1 MHVMPELKVT
11 SAHLDRDAYLY
22 IRQSTP
28 RQVLENIESTQRQ
41 YALRDRAVAQGWPLE
56 RIYVIDC
63 DLGKS
68 AAQSAGRNG
77 FQQLVSEVALGKAG
91 IVMGLEVSRLARN
104 SADWHRLIELCA
116 IAGTLILDEDGL
128 YDPSAFNDRLLLG
141 LKGELSQAELHFLKA
156 RMRGGVLN
164 KARRGELEMAPP
176 VGLVYLEDGTIGLDP
191 DRDVRSAIQL
201 VFDTFERTG
210 SAMQT
215 VRFFREQGLRFPR
228 RIRAGASK
236 GELLWGKPDHS
247 RVVQI
252 LHNPRY
258 AGAFVYGRTR
268 SGRKPDGKYTSV
280 RVPREKWQFLIRDV
294 HPGYIT
300 WDKFETNQKRLAENT
315 LAFGITRKLGPVRE
329 GPALLQGRVLC
340 GVCGERMVV
349 HYWSENGKV
358 ASNYDC
364 REGSVRYGSKVCQHI
379 PGNVVDRAVSDLLLE
394 LVQPLT
400 LELAFAVQQEVEAR
414 FAETDALRRQ
424 QVERARYEAD
434 LARRRYMSV
443 DPGNRLVTDV
453 LEAEWN
459 EKLRVHAA
467 AQEDYERHTDQQRR
481 RADEEVRQKILSLTT
496 DFPRIWNDPE
506 LPVRERKR
514 MLRLLVEDVTLLKT
528 DKITVHV
535 RLRGGATRTLVLERP
550 LPIAQIRKVKPEILT
565 EIDMLLNDHCDR
577 EVADILNQR
586 GRQTWQ
592 NSPFTLKKIAWI
604 RMTYHLK
611 SRFSRLR
618 EQGLLTGKEMT
629 ERLGVSET
637 TVHEWARCG
646 LLRRIICDNRG
657 HSLYEP
663 LRDVTIIKGHGGRG
677 AAQPVLTAVEAG
689 QGVV

>member
-1 MHVMPELKVT
+1 MPELKVT

-41 YALRDRAVAQGWPLE
+41 YALRDRAVIHGWPLE
-56 RIYVIDC
+56 RIHVIDC

-91 IVMGLEVSRLARN
+91 VVMGLEVSRLARN

-116 IAGTLILDEDGL
+116 IAGALILDEDGL

-156 RMRGGVLN
+156 RMRGGALN
-164 KARRGELEMAPP
+164 KARRGELEMTPP
-176 VGLVYLEDGTIGLDP
+176 IGLVYLPDGTIGLDP
-191 DRDVRSAIQL
+191 DQEVRSAIQL

-228 RIRAGASK
+228 RIRAGADK
-236 GELLWGKPDHS
+236 GDLLWGKPNHS
-247 RVVQI
+247 RIVQI

-268 SGRKPDGKYTSV
+268 SGRKPDGKYTAV
-280 RVPREKWQFLIRDV
+280 KVPREKWQFLIRDA

-300 WDKFETNQKRLAENT
+300 WDRFETNQKRLAENS
-315 LAFGITRKLGPVRE
+315 LAFGHTRKIGPVRE

-340 GVCGERMVV
+340 GICGERMVV
-349 HYWSENGKV
+349 HYWSENRRV
-358 ASNYDC
+358 ATNYDC
-364 REGSVRYGSKVCQHI
+364 REGSVRYGSRVCQHI
-379 PGNVVDRAVSDLLLE
+379 PGNVVDRAMSDLLLE

-400 LELAFAVQQEVEAR
+400 LELVFAVQQEVEAR

-459 EKLRVHAA
+459 EKLRSHAA
-467 AQEDYERHTDQQRR
+467 AQDDYERHTEQQRR
-481 RADEEVRQKILSLTT
+481 RTDDEVRQKILSVAT
-496 DFPRIWNDPE
+496 DFPRIWNDPA
-506 LPVRERKR
+506 LPIRERKR

-535 RLRGGATRTLVLERP
+535 RLRGGATRTLLVERP
-550 LPIAQIRKVKPEILT
+550 VPIAQTRKPKPDIVAEI
-565 EIDMLLNDHCDR
+565 EALLNDHCDR

-586 GRQTWQ
+586 GRRTWQ
-592 NSPFTLKKIAWI
+592 NLPFTLKKIAWI

-611 SRFSRLR
+611 SRFGRLR
-618 EQGLLTGKEMT
+618 EQGLLTGKEMA
-629 ERLGVSET
+629 EALGISET

-646 LLRRIICDNRG
+646 LLRRIVCDNRG
-657 HSLYEP
+657 HSLYHP
-663 LRDVTIIKGHGGRG
+663 LRDVAISKGHGGRC
-677 AAQPVLTAVEAG
+677 AAQPVLTAIMSE